1 MLIQALKAKI
11 HRATVTD
18 SHIEYPGSIGI
29 DSNLLETANINV
41 YEKVLV
47 VDVDNGA
54 RLETYVV
61 PEEAGSG
68 KIVILGAAARLIN
81 PGDLVIIMNF
91 ALFSPQEME
100 SHKPIVIVP
109 DEKNQIKEIIQ
120 K

>member
-1 MLIQALKAKI
+1 MLLEGLKAKI

-29 DSNLLETANINV
+29 DKDLLDAAGLLN

-47 VDVDNGA
+47 VDVDNGN

-68 KIVILGAAARLIN
+68 KIVILGAAARKIH
-81 PGDLVIIMNF
+81 PGDLIIIMAF
-91 ALFSPQEME
+91 GQMSPEE
-100 SHKPIVIVP
+100 LASHKPTVVVP
-109 DEKNQIKEIIQ
+109 DEKNAIKEIL
-120 K
+120 

>member
-1 MLIQALKAKI
+1 MLLEALKAKI

-29 DSNLLETANINV
+29 DKDLLDAAGMMV

-47 VDVDNGA
+47 VDVDNGN

-68 KIVILGAAARLIN
+68 KIVILGAAARKVN
-81 PGDLVIIMNF
+81 PGDLIIIMAF
-91 ALFSPQEME
+91 AQFSADELA
-100 SHKPIVIVP
+100 SHKPTVVVP
-109 DEKNQIKEIIQ
+109 DEKNAIKEVL
-120 K
+120 